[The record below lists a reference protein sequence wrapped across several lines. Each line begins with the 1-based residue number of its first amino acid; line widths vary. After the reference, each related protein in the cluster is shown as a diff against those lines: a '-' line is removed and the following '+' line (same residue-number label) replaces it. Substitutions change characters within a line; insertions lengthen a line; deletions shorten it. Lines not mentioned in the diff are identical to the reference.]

1 MKTFKILPSDV
12 AALLGK
18 SELTIREG
26 MKREYFDIG
35 IAMQLPG
42 SKRYN
47 YTIFPAK
54 VAELL
59 GISVEALYE
68 RISEVRKRDSETA

>member
-1 MKTFKILPSDV
+1 MKSFKILPSDV
-12 AALLGK
+12 AKLIGK

-26 MKREYFDIG
+26 IKREFFDFG
-35 IAMQLPG
+35 VAMQLPG
-42 SKRYN
+42 SEKYN

-59 GISVEALYE
+59 GISVEDLYE
-68 RISEVRKRDSETA
+68 KISEVRGA

>member
-1 MKTFKILPSDV
+1 MGRFKILTADV
-12 AALLGK
+12 AKLIGK

-26 MKREYFDIG
+26 IRREYFDFG

-47 YTIFPAK
+47 FTILPAK
-54 VAELL
+54 LAEFL
-59 GISVEALYE
+59 GISVEELYQ
-68 RISEVRKRDSETA
+68 RVSEVRNDTETA

>member
-1 MKTFKILPSDV
+1 MQNFKILPADV
-12 AALLGK
+12 AVLLGK

-26 MKREYFDIG
+26 IKREYFDFG

-42 SKRYN
+42 SVKYN
-47 YTIFPAK
+47 FTIFPAK

-59 GISVEALYE
+59 GISVEELYE
-68 RISEVRKRDSETA
+68 RIHEVRRVRHG

>member
-1 MKTFKILPSDV
+1 MSNLKILPSDV
-12 AALLGK
+12 AKLLGK

-26 MKREYFDIG
+26 IKREYFDFG

-42 SKRYN
+42 STRYN
-47 YTIFPAK
+47 FTIFPAK
-54 VAELL
+54 LAELL

-68 RISEVRKRDSETA
+68 KISEVRSA

>member
-1 MKTFKILPSDV
+1 MQNFKILTSDV
-12 AALLGK
+12 AKLLGK

-26 MKREYFDIG
+26 IKREYFDFG

-42 SKRYN
+42 STKRYN
-47 YTIFPAK
+47 FTIFPAK

-59 GISVEALYE
+59 GITVEELYE
-68 RISEVRKRDSETA
+68 RIGELRKCS

>member
-1 MKTFKILPSDV
+1 MKNFKILPSDV
-12 AALLGK
+12 AKLIGK

-26 MKREYFDIG
+26 IKREFFDFG

-47 YTIFPAK
+47 FTIFPAK

-59 GISVEALYE
+59 GITVDELYKK
-68 RISEVRKRDSETA
+68 ISEVRNDSESA